1 MLKNLLIWSVVAG
14 LSAFSLAA
22 QPNLPPKVNSADQA
36 FLRRAAEIDLSEVD
50 LAQLAKQN
58 ATTEQV
64 KQFAQRMIT
73 DHTSNLQTLK
83 DLAARK
89 DVTLP
94 DQLSANNTALYGRLT
109 KLSGTDFDHAYI
121 NAMVDGHTKAVTLF
135 KKESQTA
142 TDSSVR
148 TYASQTL
155 PVVEEH
161 LKLAHQAAV
170 QIGATSRK

>member
-1 MLKNLLIWSVVAG
+1 MLKNLLICSIVAG
-14 LSAFSLAA
+14 LSAFSVSA
-22 QPNLPPKVNSADQA
+22 QPNLPPKVNPADQA
-36 FLRRAAEIDLSEVD
+36 FLRQAAEIDLSEVD
-50 LAQLAKQN
+50 LAQLAQQN

-73 DHTSNLQTLK
+73 DHTSNLQTVK

-89 DVTLP
+89 DVKLP
-94 DQLSANNTALYGRLT
+94 DQLSASNTALYARLG

-121 NAMVDGHTKAVTLF
+121 NAMVEGHTKAVALF

-142 TDSSVR
+142 TDSGVR

-161 LKLAHQAAV
+161 LKLAHEAAV
-170 QIGATSRK
+170 QIGATSRR

>member
-1 MLKNLLIWSVVAG
+1 MLRNVWVGSIVAG
-14 LSAFSLAA
+14 LSAFCLSA
-22 QPNLPPKVNSADQA
+22 QPNLPPQVSPADQG
-36 FLRRAAEIDLSEVD
+36 FLRQAAEIDLSEVD
-50 LAQLAKQN
+50 LAQLAQQN
-58 ATTEQV
+58 ATTDQV

-94 DQLSANNTALYGRLT
+94 DQLGAKNTALYARLT

-121 NAMVDGHTKAVTLF
+121 NAMVEGHTQAVALF

-142 TDSSVR
+142 ADSGVR
-148 TYASQTL
+148 NYASQTL

-161 LKLAHQAAV
+161 LKMAHQDAV
-170 QIGATSRK
+170 QIGATSQR